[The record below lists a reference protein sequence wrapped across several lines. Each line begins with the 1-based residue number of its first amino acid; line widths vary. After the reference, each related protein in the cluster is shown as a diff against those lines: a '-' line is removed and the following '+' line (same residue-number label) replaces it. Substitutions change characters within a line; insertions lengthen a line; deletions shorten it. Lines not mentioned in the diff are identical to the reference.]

1 MPDATD
7 PTGPTTGNPA
17 VSPADNAL
25 VPVLI
30 PAPPA
35 GETAE
40 ERIRRLE
47 ETVAR
52 LTRAV
57 EPPQG
62 YSPATLVPLPGPGGV
77 GASPHEPESTRRWY
91 TAIFRELRL
100 IARMYLDP
108 RYRLSRVAQFGVP
121 AVLLL
126 MVANYFFFAYAC
138 FCGVPIISHIGER
151 VLNLIFAVIGYSI
164 LRRES
169 IRYQAVLD
177 YLARTGRG

>member
-7 PTGPTTGNPA
+7 PTSNPPT
-17 VSPADNAL
+17 DNAL

-62 YSPATLVPLPGPGGV
+62 YSPAALVPLPGPGGS
-77 GASPHEPESTRRWY
+77 GGFNEPESTRRWY
-91 TAIFRELRL
+91 SAIFRELRL

-138 FCGVPIISHIGER
+138 FCGIPIISHIGER
-151 VLNLIFAVIGYSI
+151 ALNLVFAVIGYSI

-177 YLARTGRG
+177 YLTRTGRG

>member
-7 PTGPTTGNPA
+7 P
-17 VSPADNAL
+17 SPNNAL
-25 VPVLI
+25 APILI
-30 PAPPA
+30 PAPSSA

-40 ERIRRLE
+40 ERLRRLE
-47 ETVAR
+47 ETVVR

-57 EPPQG
+57 DPPHG
-62 YSPATLVPLPGPGGV
+62 YSPATLVALPGPSGTAGGE
-77 GASPHEPESTRRWY
+77 ADSTRRWY
-91 TAIFRELRL
+91 SAIFRELRL
-100 IARMYLDP
+100 IVRLYLDP

-138 FCGVPIISHIGER
+138 FCGIPVISHIGER
-151 VLNLIFAVIGYSI
+151 VLNLVFAVVGYSI

-169 IRYQAVLD
+169 VRYQAVLD

>member
-7 PTGPTTGNPA
+7 PTDNP
-17 VSPADNAL
+17 L

-30 PAPPA
+30 PAQSA
-35 GETAE
+35 QSGGESAE

-52 LTRAV
+52 LTRALD
-57 EPPQG
+57 PPQG
-62 YSPATLVPLPGPGGV
+62 YSPATLVPLPGMGTSAG
-77 GASPHEPESTRRWY
+77 EPESTRRWY
-91 TAIFRELRL
+91 SSIFRELRL
-100 IARMYLDP
+100 IVRMYLDP

-138 FCGVPIISHIGER
+138 FCGIPIISHIGER
-151 VLNLIFAVIGYSI
+151 ALNLVFAVVGYSI

-169 IRYQAVLD
+169 VRYQAVLD

>member
-7 PTGPTTGNPA
+7 PPPDHPLA
-17 VSPADNAL
+17 
-25 VPVLI
+25 PVLI
-30 PAPPA
+30 PAPSA
-35 GETAE
+35 GESAE
-40 ERIRRLE
+40 DRLRRLE
-47 ETVAR
+47 ETVVR

-57 EPPQG
+57 EPPHG
-62 YSPATLVPLPGPGGV
+62 YSPAPLIALPAPSGPV
-77 GASPHEPESTRRWY
+77 GSEPDSIRRWY
-91 TAIFRELRL
+91 SGIFREVRL
-100 IARMYLDP
+100 IVRLYLDP

-138 FCGVPIISHIGER
+138 FCGIPILSHIGER
-151 VLNLIFAVIGYSI
+151 VLNLVFAVVGYSI

-169 IRYQAVLD
+169 LRYQAVLD